1 MTEDRPLPW
10 NPDGGGLRAGRS
22 DKPFDILAPAEGEA
36 KLPPEDAL
44 PAGATPAQQTS
55 NSPDGGLGILE
66 DVIISFN
73 GTAFYCNLNGRTT
86 GPV

>member
-1 MTEDRPLPW
+1 VSDDLPSLW
-10 NPDGGGLRAGRS
+10 NPDGGGLRAGRA
-22 DKPFDILAPAEGEA
+22 DKPFDILSPESFEP

-44 PAGATPAQQTS
+44 PAGPTPSQQTS
-55 NSPDGGLGILE
+55 SQPDGGPGVLQ

-73 GTAFYCNLNGRTT
+73 GTAYYCNLTGKVT